1 MHAPSLIF
9 EPNLSS
15 ERVDSSGFFVRF
27 NVAQS
32 AFLVGVTSEV
42 FTVLLAELAQ
52 LIEPLREQA
61 WFKKTGQA
69 RWDKLKQAW
78 FEFKRGGSPTVVAGI
93 RAAANAATAGWAGDV
108 VDMVA
113 GRVTDQ
119 AGDALAEYAKVKRC
133 QNEFRDT
140 LADFAKLI
148 ERHYH
153 GPIVFCLDDLPRAH
167 PHFIATMLA
176 TIEHL
181 FWVSN
186 VQFVILCEPE
196 QLIAPLQSVY
206 GSGYDVINLIGKL
219 ETLQSG

>member
-1 MHAPSLIF
+1 L
-9 EPNLSS
+9 
-15 ERVDSSGFFVRF
+15 FVRF

-32 AFLVGVTSEV
+32 AFLVGASSEC
-42 FTVLLAELAQ
+42 FTVLLAELAH
-52 LIEPLREQA
+52 LIEPLREQPR
-61 WFKKTGQA
+61 FKKTGQA
-69 RWDKLKQAW
+69 CWDKLKQAW

-108 VDMVA
+108 VDIVA

-119 AGDALAEYAKVKRC
+119 AGDTLAEYAKIKRC
-133 QNEFRDT
+133 QNEFRDC

-148 ERHYH
+148 ERHYQ

-181 FWVSN
+181 FWVAN
-186 VQFVILCEPE
+186 VQFVMVCKPE
-196 QLIAPLQSVY
+196 QLIAPLRSVY
-206 GSGYDVINLIGKL
+206 GDDCDLMSLIGHLVDPIHSHLGL
-219 ETLQSG
+219 EQ